1 MKLYLFP
8 GACSSATHI
17 ALRWSGQPFEIE
29 ILTPDRLRSPEFL
42 RINPAGTVP
51 ALVDG
56 DFVLTQN
63 TAILGYI
70 ADRFPQAKLLGD
82 GSARQRAE
90 ATRWLMLGNTDM
102 HPLFGTFFAPGIH
115 IADAAQ
121 HGALQAAS
129 RARLRGMFERAD
141 AQFEG
146 RDWIAGFR
154 SVADA
159 YLYVMLLWAQ
169 MHRIDLDGLERL
181 AAFRLRMDADSGVQA
196 ALRAEGL
203 LPPMHAPDSR
213 PSPREAA
220 APQAIHD
227 IA

>member
-8 GACSSATHI
+8 GACSTATHI
-17 ALRWSGQPFEIE
+17 ALRWSSQPFEIVV
-29 ILTPDRLRSPEFL
+29 LAPDRLKSPEFL
-42 RINPAGTVP
+42 RINPAGSVP

-56 DFVLTQN
+56 EVVLTQN
-63 TAILGYI
+63 AAILGYI
-70 ADRFPQAKLLGD
+70 ADRFPQARLLGD

-90 ATRWLMLGNTDM
+90 AMRWLMLGNTDM
-102 HPLFGTFFAPGIH
+102 HPAFGMFFAPGIH

-121 HGALQAAS
+121 HGALQAAA
-129 RARLRGMFERAD
+129 RVRLRGMFERAD
-141 AQFEG
+141 AQFDG

-169 MHRIDLDGLERL
+169 MHRIDLDGLDRL
-181 AAFRLRMDADSGVQA
+181 AAFRRRMDADGGVQA

-203 LPPMHAPDSR
+203 LPPLDAPDPASR
-213 PSPREAA
+213 QPSA
-220 APQAIHD
+220 AP
-227 IA
+227 